1 MARLFV
7 TSINLNKN
15 ELQNAV
21 IQNLASAPS
30 SPTQGQ
36 IYFNST
42 GGDKT
47 LYFYDGAAWVPASG
61 STEVIQDV
69 VGTYTVGGTGITKTY
84 NDGANT
90 LTFAIDTSVTADLT
104 TSQTLTNKKL
114 SDSTTTI
121 VDVTDATKA
130 IKFDVG
136 GTTAIT
142 GTLATNF
149 TTAKTVT
156 LPDATDTLVGKS
168 TTDLLANKSLSD
180 SSTWFVDAT
189 DNTKRLAIDVG
200 GTTAVT
206 GTIISAFTTAKTLT
220 LPDATDTLVGLAT
233 SDTLTNKT
241 LTSPTINTPILTLA
255 TTTSTSEGRL
265 AWDGTNDQLKIG
277 DGAAVRI
284 ISPDDKA
291 ATLTNKTISGAT
303 NTLSNIENS
312 SLTNSTIS
320 GKALGTNLDALTIG
334 TGLSGTSYNGSAA
347 VTIAIDST
355 VATLTG
361 TQTLTNKTLGSGTAL
376 SANMA
381 AGSFKITGLADP
393 TSAQDAATKA
403 YVDAAVTGLNVH
415 DSVSAATTAAL
426 VGTYAAGSAGADG
439 GTGVGATFTITATGV
454 FTVDGYTPALNERIL
469 IKDQANQVH
478 NGVYIVTTVG
488 ATGVSAVFT
497 RSSSEDNS
505 IAGEVTAGD
514 FVFVVNGTTQQKTGW
529 VQSNQGTSTSPIKGI
544 KIGTDNIAFTQ
555 FSGAGTYLGGAGLTL
570 TGGTFAVG
578 AGTGIT
584 VNADDVA
591 VDTSVVVRKYS
602 TSIGDGTALSY
613 TVTHNLGTR
622 DTTIQVYDNASPY
635 AQVEADVEHT
645 DTATATIKFATAP
658 TSNQYRVVV
667 HG

>member
-21 IQNLASAPS
+21 IHNLGTAPS
-30 SPTQGQ
+30 SPAAGQ
-36 IYFNST
+36 MYYNNT
-42 GGDKT
+42 GGNNT
-47 LYFYDGAAWVPASG
+47 LYWYNGTSWIPASG
-61 STEVIQDV
+61 DTETVQDI
-69 VGTYTVGGTGITKTY
+69 VGAFTVGGTGITKTY
-84 NDGANT
+84 DDTANT
-90 LTFAIDTSVTADLT
+90 LTFAIDTAVVADLST
-104 TSQTLTNKKL
+104 AQTLTNKKL

-121 VDVTDATKA
+121 VDVADATKA
-130 IKFDVG
+130 IKFDVA
-136 GTTAIT
+136 GTSGIT
-142 GTLATNF
+142 GTIAT
-149 TTAKTVT
+149 
-156 LPDATDTLVGKS
+156 
-168 TTDLLANKSLSD
+168 
-180 SSTWFVDAT
+180 
-189 DNTKRLAIDVG
+189 
-200 GTTAVT
+200 
-206 GTIISAFTTAKTLT
+206 AFTTAKTLT
-220 LPDATDTLVGLAT
+220 LPDATDTLVGKAT
-233 SDTLTNKT
+233 TDTLTNKT
-241 LTSPTINTPILTLA
+241 LTTPIITLDS
-255 TTTSTSEGRL
+255 TTSTAEGRI

-277 DGAAVRI
+277 DGTAVRV

-291 ATLTNKTISGAT
+291 ATLTNKSISGAT
-303 NTLSNIENS
+303 NTLSNIANA

-320 GKALGTNLDALTIG
+320 GVALGSNLNALTIG
-334 TGLSGTSYNGSAA
+334 TGLSGTSYNGSAG

-361 TQTLTNKTLGSGTAL
+361 TQTLTNKTLGSGTTL

-403 YVDAAVTGLNVH
+403 YVDAAVSGLNVH

-497 RSSSEDNS
+497 RSSAEDNS

-514 FVFVVNGTTQQKTGW
+514 FVFVVNGTTLQKTGW
-529 VQSNQGTSTSPIKGI
+529 VQSNQGTSTTPIKGI

-555 FSGAGTYLGGAGLTL
+555 FSGAGTYAGGAGLTL

-578 AGTGIT
+578 QGTGIT

-591 VDTSVVVRKYS
+591 IDTTVVARKYTTTIGNGSS
-602 TSIGDGTALSY
+602 TSI
-613 TVTHNLGTR
+613 TVTHSLGN
-622 DTTIQVYDNASPY
+622 QYVH
-635 AQVEADVEHT
+635 AQVFDAGSNVIVDCDVT
-645 DTATATIKFATAP
+645 LTSSSQTTFGFSVAP
-658 TSNQYRVVV
+658 TTNQYRVVII
-667 HG
+667 G